1 MPTVWLRSV
10 LESRTKCK
18 NLHGP
23 IFDPV
28 FNLSSYL
35 LGTRSG
41 AKVCRYE
48 KFLREPGLE
57 SALALQVIF
66 ERPVAELFQGLF
78 QKIEAQVRERAK
90 KLAQNKPSGKLSP
103 FATHKRQTLAGIA
116 SGHVKSQTKR

>member
-1 MPTVWLRSV
+1 MASQSFSNYLLKYRKRS
-10 LESRTKCK
+10 
-18 NLHGP
+18 G
-23 IFDPV
+23 
-28 FNLSSYL
+28 LSQEEVAVL

-116 SGHVKSQTKR
+116 SGHVKSQTKRS